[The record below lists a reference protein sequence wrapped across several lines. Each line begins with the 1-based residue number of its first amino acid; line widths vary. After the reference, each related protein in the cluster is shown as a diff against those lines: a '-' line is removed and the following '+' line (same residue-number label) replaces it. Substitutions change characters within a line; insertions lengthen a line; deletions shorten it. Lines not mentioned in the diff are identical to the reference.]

1 LEENMKLADART
13 WKTAQG
19 KEELL
24 KHLRGEML
32 TYREIVLAL
41 CYSCTLGY
49 FDGKRDCQMPEC
61 PCHQAMP
68 FRTVKLRRGRI
79 LTDGERADI
88 GKRLNAHRKTG
99 AGTL

>member
-1 LEENMKLADART
+1 MKLADIRT
-13 WKTAQG
+13 WKVAQG

-32 TYREIVLAL
+32 TYREIALAQ

-49 FDGKRDCQMPEC
+49 FDGKVDCLMPEC
-61 PCHQAMP
+61 PSYQAMP
-68 FRTVKLRRGRI
+68 FRTHKVRRGRI
-79 LTDGERADI
+79 LTDGERAEI
-88 GKRLNAHRKTG
+88 GKRLSAHRKTG